1 MAEEKY
7 SLMSNRCFG
16 QFKLSDSG
24 IEKLHK
30 TLIVIMDDID
40 FVCRKFGII
49 YMLGGGSCL
58 GAVRHKGFIPW
69 DDDIDIMMYYNE
81 MLCLG
86 KRLKEEFGDKYE
98 IYYPLCSV
106 GAGRMMK
113 IFLNGTSFVE
123 ISKEN
128 MPLPNKI
135 FIDVFPIIPLPS
147 SKFKRKLNG
156 AVHKFAARMYSYGLM
171 SKYPSDT
178 MLKISETDNSLKKYY
193 AKRRRIGRFARIFF
207 GLRFW
212 KFIILHYEKNRMK
225 KTYVEG
231 IPSGI
236 DYNREVFEKGFF
248 TEVKEAEFEGR
259 KYFIPSR
266 YDEYLINLYKDYM
279 QIPPPE
285 KRECHYAVE
294 IDFGEYIFDE
304 VH

>member
-16 QFKLSDSG
+16 QYKLSDSG

-30 TLIVIMDDID
+30 VLIVIMDDID
-40 FVCRKFGII
+40 FVCRKYGIN

-69 DDDIDIMMYYNE
+69 DDDIDIMMYYDD
-81 MLCLG
+81 MMRLG
-86 KRLKEEFGDKYE
+86 KHLKEVFGNKYE
-98 IYYPLCSV
+98 IYYPLSFV

-113 IFLNGTSFVE
+113 IFLNGTRFVE

-128 MPLPNKI
+128 MPIANKI
-135 FIDVFPIIPLPS
+135 FIDVFPIIPLPA

-178 MLKISETDNSLKKYY
+178 MIKISETDNSLKKYY
-193 AKRRRIGRFARIFF
+193 AKRRRIGRLARIFF

-212 KFIILHYEKNRMK
+212 KSIIMHFEKNRTK
-225 KTYVEG
+225 KTGIEG

-236 DYNREVFEKGFF
+236 DYNREVFEKDFF
-248 TEVKEAEFEGR
+248 IGVEEAEFEGR
-259 KYFIPSR
+259 KYFIPAR
-266 YDEYLINLYKDYM
+266 YKEYLGNLYNDYM
-279 QIPPPE
+279 QIPPPD
-285 KRECHYAVE
+285 KRERHYAVE
-294 IDFGEYIFDE
+294 IDFGEYLS
-304 VH
+304 